1 MRFKQFG
8 YTEKKIEVRKMTMGE
23 VILTIAQALI
33 KKDRKNLEIRIVDC
47 FMGEVEI
54 YNGLD
59 DLLSHDCNS
68 CYEVNVYDW
77 AVMHDNRNDKDY
89 VKIIISDNVEMME
102 EEI

>member
-1 MRFKQFG
+1 MRFKPFG
-8 YTEKKIEVRKMTMGE
+8 CTEKKIEVRKMSMGAVVC
-23 VILTIAQALI
+23 VIGGALI
-33 KKDRKNLEIRIVDC
+33 EKDRKNLEIRIVDC

-59 DLLSHDCNS
+59 DLLSHDWNS

-89 VKIIISDNVEMME
+89 VKIIISDNVEMMK